1 MNQGYPEGLGIQVGG
16 NAYSPAGQVL
26 EGQYFYEPEAVPEK
40 DANYM
45 PIACMQCEKPPC
57 VKVCPVRT
65 TYREGDGPVVIDYN
79 WCIGCKMCMNACPYW
94 ARRFNLTTP
103 VLPKEAMNPV
113 THYLGNRPRMRGVVE
128 KCHWCLQRSRHGR
141 YPACVEVCPVGARKF
156 GNLLDPESEV
166 SMVLAAEERVPP
178 EGRAQHLPEVL
189 LLLRLRRRTV
199 LLKFVSDYVRYVL
212 KGGAKFYAWMGT
224 LSLLIVGMLYVYYLQ
239 NTEGLIVTGM
249 TSQIHDG
256 LYLANLVFLVG
267 VAAGAVTIV
276 FPAYVYHHEGM
287 HKVTVLGEMLAISAV
302 IMVMMFVFAHMGRPD
317 RLWHMVPPFGIYSFS
332 SMLGWDVLV
341 LNGYLILNFVVGFWY
356 LYSKYTGKPVN
367 KKIFMPLVYVSIVWA
382 LSIHT
387 VTAFLLATNP
397 ARPMWFHSMMPI
409 RFIATAFA
417 AGPALIILAF
427 LIIRN
432 NTKFWIEDS
441 AIKLLATIVTFCLGI
456 AIFLTLSEIVVELYA
471 RTEHA
476 NGLYY
481 LMFGLHGLTNLVP
494 WFWSS
499 VVLMLVSF
507 VMFLMPSF
515 RNNLKLLP
523 IPCAMAF
530 AGIWIEK
537 GMGLVV
543 PGFIPTPIG
552 EVTEYYPTFVEW
564 LLTAGHLGLRLLHPD
579 HPAQGRHRHP
589 AGRHQVRRQPGRR
602 GEVR

>member
-1 MNQGYPEGLGIQVGG
+1 MLTR
-16 NAYSPAGQVL
+16 
-26 EGQYFYEPEAVPEK
+26 F
-40 DANYM
+40 
-45 PIACMQCEKPPC
+45 
-57 VKVCPVRT
+57 
-65 TYREGDGPVVIDYN
+65 VI
-79 WCIGCKMCMNACPYW
+79 
-94 ARRFNLTTP
+94 
-103 VLPKEAMNPV
+103 
-113 THYLGNRPRMRGVVE
+113 
-128 KCHWCLQRSRHGR
+128 
-141 YPACVEVCPVGARKF
+141 
-156 GNLLDPESEV
+156 
-166 SMVLAAEERVPP
+166 
-178 EGRAQHLPEVL
+178 
-189 LLLRLRRRTV
+189 
-199 LLKFVSDYVRYVL
+199 DYVRYVV
-212 KGGAKFYAWMGT
+212 KGGPKFYAWMGT
-224 LSLLIVGMLYVYYLQ
+224 LALLIAGMLYVYWLQ

-341 LNGYLILNFVVGFWY
+341 LNGYLLLNAVVGFWF
-356 LYSKYTGKPVN
+356 LYATYTGKPVN

-417 AGPALIILAF
+417 AGPALIIIAF
-427 LIIRN
+427 LVIRK
-432 NTKFWIEDS
+432 NTKFWIDDS
-441 AIKLLATIVTFCLGI
+441 AIKLLATIVTWCLGI
-456 AIFLTLSEIVVELYA
+456 AIFLTLSEIVVEFYA

-481 LMFGLHGLTNLVP
+481 LMFGLHESMNRLVP
-494 WFWSS
+494 WFWTSA
-499 VVLMLVSF
+499 VLMVSSF
-507 VMFLMPSF
+507 VLLLIPAVRHSMT
-515 RNNLKLLP
+515 LLP
-523 IPCAMAF
+523 IVCAMAF

-543 PGFIPTPIG
+543 PGFIPSPIG
-552 EVTEYYPTFVEW
+552 EVTEYHPTFVEW
-564 LLTAGHLGLRLLHPD
+564 LMTLGIWAFGFFILTILLKG
-579 HPAQGRHRHP
+579 AIGILL
-589 AGRHQVRRQPGRR
+589 
-602 GEVR
+602 GEVRYGARPAVAAASVAA